1 MDIGAADIRRW
12 HRAKGWLDIGYHF
25 VIRRDGTVETGR
37 NIATPGAHVA
47 GFNSC
52 SIGICMVGGQGERGN
67 PENNFTEAQFR
78 ALYHQLQLLQAKF
91 PNAAVQGHR
100 DFPKVAKDCPSFD
113 VREWLASHD

>member
-37 NIATPGAHVA
+37 NIATPGAHVE

-52 SIGICMVGGQGERGN
+52 SIGICMVGGLDDKGD

-78 ALYHQLQLLQAKF
+78 SLYHQLQLLQAKF
-91 PNAAVQGHR
+91 PNASIQGHR
-100 DFPKVAKDCPSFD
+100 DFPKVAKACPSFD
-113 VREWLASHD
+113 VRGWLASHD